1 MSVFARATS
10 LFSRAART
18 RAADEA
24 ARSRSRW
31 VTLVFLAVLQLLI
44 AVDVTVVNI
53 ALPAIRDSFHVDT
66 RQLTW
71 VVTGYTVV
79 GGGLLMVGGRIADLF
94 GRRRTLL
101 FGAFLFGASSL
112 AAGLAPNLELL
123 VLARFGQG
131 AGEALSL
138 PAAMSLIA
146 CSSRT
151 APFQGVERLASVA
164 SVGLVLGFLLSGVI
178 TQLFS
183 WRWIFL
189 INIPLVSLVLVAVL
203 LLVKKDETTARNPVD
218 LPGAL
223 LFTAAPL
230 LLIFG
235 VNELGEDE
243 PRLPLAV
250 GSLLAAAVC
259 AAAFVAVERRT
270 AHPLVPLTF
279 FGNRVR
285 LVANG
290 ATVLLSAALSTSFF
304 LLTMHL
310 QEERDLSP
318 IEAGLSFLPLG
329 LSLIL
334 ACVLVRGL
342 IERIGTTG
350 AAVLGMALAGPRHR
364 LFALLPSD
372 NSLLTSVFPGMIL
385 LLRMATGLVALQ
397 NAALHAVTEADAG
410 VASGV
415 QRCADQLG
423 GASGIAVYVSIGFS
437 PHLGGDW
444 DPFTVAYSLAGIGLI
459 AAVLAVL
466 ALSPDRR
473 LAAPREQ
480 ED

>member
-1 MSVFARATS
+1 MSVSAHATT
-10 LFSRAART
+10 L
-18 RAADEA
+18 
-24 ARSRSRW
+24 SRSRW

-53 ALPAIRDSFHVDT
+53 ALPAIRDSFDVDT

-71 VVTGYTVV
+71 VVTGHTVM
-79 GGGLLMVGGRIADLF
+79 GGGLLMVGGRVADLF

-101 FGAFLFGASSL
+101 LGAFLFGASSL

-146 CSSRT
+146 LLFPEPAARSKALS
-151 APFQGVERLASVA
+151 VWASVA
-164 SVGLVLGFLLSGVI
+164 SVGLVLGLLLSGVI

-203 LLVKKDETTARNPVD
+203 LLVKKDGTSDRAPIN
-218 LPGAL
+218 LPAAL

-235 VNELGEDE
+235 VIELGEDE
-243 PRLPLAV
+243 PRLSLLL
-250 GSLLAAAVC
+250 GSLLAAAAC

-270 AHPLVPLTF
+270 PRPLVPLTF
-279 FGNRVR
+279 FRNRVR
-285 LVANG
+285 MVANG

-318 IEAGLSFLPLG
+318 IEAGLSFLPLAAG
-329 LSLIL
+329 LIL
-334 ACVLVRGL
+334 ASTLVPRL
-342 IERIGTTG
+342 IEPIGITG
-350 AAVLGMALAGPRHR
+350 AVVLGMVLAALGIGC
-364 LFALLPSD
+364 FALLPSD
-372 NSLLTSVFPGMIL
+372 DSLVTSVFPGMIL
-385 LLRMATGLVALQ
+385 LACGMATGLVALQ

-437 PHLGGDW
+437 PHLSGGW
-444 DPFTVAYSLAGIGLI
+444 DPFTVAYGLAAVGLI
-459 AAVLAVL
+459 AAVIAFL
-466 ALSPDRR
+466 ALSPRRR
-473 LAAPREQ
+473 LAAPQ
-480 ED
+480 EPQG